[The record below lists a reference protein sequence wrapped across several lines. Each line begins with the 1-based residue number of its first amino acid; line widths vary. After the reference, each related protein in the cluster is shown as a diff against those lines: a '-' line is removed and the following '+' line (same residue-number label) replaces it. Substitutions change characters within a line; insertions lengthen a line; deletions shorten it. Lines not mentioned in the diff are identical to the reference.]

1 MIVVGMI
8 SGTSADGIDAV
19 VVEINGAPPALE
31 WRLVKHHHAFFVP
44 ALRAEILACFNPVHG
59 TVDRLCALNF
69 ALGEEFARA
78 ALDAIKA
85 AEMTPSQVD
94 LLSSHGQTMWHI
106 PSGPTASTLQ
116 LGEPAVIAE
125 RTGIT
130 TVSNLRTRDMAAGGQ
145 GAPLVPQLDV
155 LMFTH
160 PTLTRAAQNI
170 GGIGNVTYLP
180 PANLARV
187 DSQAEAEANKP
198 SQDFIPFAFDTGPGN
213 MLIDFAAQ
221 TATNGVLAF
230 DRNGALAAKGNVDE
244 KILAELMQEPFLK
257 LKPPKTTGRELFG
270 AQFGKPVW
278 DRAKAR
284 GLSDN
289 DIVATMTAFTAH
301 TIAQSYRD
309 FLPTSV
315 DEVIVSGGGALNLT
329 LMKMLSELLAP
340 ARVITIDEMG
350 LASVAKEAVAF
361 AIMAYETMHHRAGN
375 LPAATGAT
383 HPVILGNIT
392 PGDKPTNSQLPT
404 TNLTEANNPA
414 TSDIDALST
423 LDMLRR
429 INAEDARVALAV
441 QDELPHIA
449 NVIDAVAER
458 MRKGGRL
465 IYVGAGTSGRLG
477 ILDAAEMPP
486 TFSALPDQV
495 IGLIAGGERAIT
507 HAVEGAE
514 DDPSAGVKD
523 IQRLRVSERDSVI
536 GISASGQA
544 PYVLGAIREAK
555 TCGAFIATIACNRPS
570 PMEEFADASIALLVG
585 PEVIAGSTR
594 MKSGS
599 AQKMALNLI
608 STGVMVRLG
617 KTYGNLMVDL
627 KASNSKLRDRTKRI
641 VASAANVSIEVAEKL
656 LAQCDGEVKTAIVV
670 SLGGFTPADARKKL
684 KEAYG
689 SVRQALRKN

>member
-8 SGTSADGIDAV
+8 SGTSADGIDAA
-19 VVEINGAPPALE
+19 VVEINGVPPALE
-31 WRLVKHHHAFFVP
+31 WRLIKHHHAFFAP
-44 ALRAEILACFNPVHG
+44 SLRAEILACFNPVHG

-78 ALDAIKA
+78 ALEAIKA
-85 AEMTPSQVD
+85 AGLTPSQVD
-94 LLSSHGQTMWHI
+94 LLSSHGQTLWHI

-155 LMFTH
+155 LLFAH

-180 PANLARV
+180 PVETLHATSLRA
-187 DSQAEAEANKP
+187 
-198 SQDFIPFAFDTGPGN
+198 FAFDTGPGN
-213 MLIDFAAQ
+213 MLIDYAAQ
-221 TATNGVLAF
+221 SATQGAMSF
-230 DRNGALAAKGNVDE
+230 DRGGALAAKGKVDE
-244 KILAELMQEPFLK
+244 KILAELMSEPFLK
-257 LKPPKTTGRELFG
+257 EKPPKTTGRELFG

-289 DIVATMTAFTAH
+289 DIVATLTAFTAH
-301 TIAQSYRD
+301 SIAQAYRD
-309 FLPTSV
+309 FLPTQV

-329 LMKMLSELLAP
+329 LMQMLRDLLAP
-340 ARVITIDEMG
+340 ARVIAIDELG
-350 LASVAKEAVAF
+350 LASEAKEAVAF
-361 AIMAYETMHHRAGN
+361 AMMAYETVHSRAGN

-392 PGDKPTNSQLPT
+392 PGQNPNPQIPNS
-404 TNLTEANNPA
+404 NLTEADNPG
-414 TSDIDALST
+414 TTDIDALAT
-423 LDMLRR
+423 LDMMRS
-429 INAEDARVALAV
+429 INSEDARVALAV
-441 QDELPHIA
+441 QDELPRIA
-449 NVIDAVAER
+449 KVIDAVAER

-477 ILDAAEMPP
+477 VLDAAEMPP
-486 TFSALPDQV
+486 TFSASPDQV

-507 HAVEGAE
+507 QAVEGAE
-514 DDPSAGVKD
+514 DDPNAGARD
-523 IQRLRVSERDSVI
+523 IRKLNVSERDSVI
-536 GISASGQA
+536 GISASGRA
-544 PYVLGAIREAK
+544 PYVLGAMREAQAR
-555 TCGAFIATIACNRPS
+555 GAFIASVACNRPS
-570 PMEEFADASIALLVG
+570 PAEEIAEVSIALLVG

-594 MKSGS
+594 MKSGT
-599 AQKMALNLI
+599 AQKMTLNLI
-608 STGVMVRLG
+608 STGVMIRLG

-627 KASNSKLRDRTKRI
+627 KASNAKLRDRSKRI
-641 VASAANVSIEVAEKL
+641 VAAAANVSADVARKL
-656 LAQCDGEVKTAIVV
+656 LEQCDGEVKTAIVV
-670 SLGGFTPADARKKL
+670 ARAEVSVADARERLKK
-684 KEAYG
+684 ANG
-689 SVRQALRKN
+689 SVRMALAKA